1 MCLDGAAKWHQRP
14 VMDKRSVIRHGWKAL
29 GRWYK
34 QARSRGH
41 AASNGTGIAEQRV
54 MVMSAASRQ
63 VDGIAVAAPPGPVP
77 VRRQQV
83 RVPAAAFGAASV
95 AGTVLAWWVIS
106 ASGAVSRDLL
116 PSPAD
121 VWAAAAEILRDG
133 YRGTTL
139 WGNAL
144 STLGRLGAGFGL
156 AVLAGVPL
164 GLWMGVNRAASAA
177 LDWIV
182 QFMRPL
188 PPLSYMILLIL
199 WLGTGNGSKAALLFL
214 TAFPIIVAASAA
226 GVRGVKQQR
235 IQAARALGAS
245 HAQVFRHV
253 VLPSAAPMVLTGLQV
268 ALAAAF
274 STVVSAELLAA
285 TDGLGWMVISAS
297 HFLRN
302 DVIVLCILVLGGL
315 GVTLAWMMRVLDRRL
330 VHWRGRD

>member
-1 MCLDGAAKWHQRP
+1 MENVVA
-14 VMDKRSVIRHGWKAL
+14 
-29 GRWYK
+29 
-34 QARSRGH
+34 SRGVNEI
-41 AASNGTGIAEQRV
+41 AA
-54 MVMSAASRQ
+54 AA
-63 VDGIAVAAPPGPVP
+63 
-77 VRRQQV
+77 
-83 RVPAAAFGAASV
+83 PAAARRPVVVRPWMLGAASV
-95 AGTVLAWWVIS
+95 AAMLLVWWALS
-106 ASGAVSRDLL
+106 TGGAVSRDLL
-116 PSPAD
+116 PSPGD

-139 WGNAL
+139 WGNAA

-156 AVLAGVPL
+156 AVLLGVPL
-164 GLWMGVNRAASAA
+164 GLWMGVNRVTAAA
-177 LDWIV
+177 LNWIV

-199 WLGTGNGSKAALLFL
+199 WLGTGNLSKAALLFL

-235 IQAARALGAS
+235 IQVARALGAS
-245 HAQVFRHV
+245 DAQVFRHV
-253 VLPSAAPMVLTGLQV
+253 VFPSAAPMVLTGLQV

-302 DVIVLCILVLGGL
+302 DVIVLCILLLGGL
-315 GVTLAWMMRVLDRRL
+315 GVVLAWLMRVLDRRL